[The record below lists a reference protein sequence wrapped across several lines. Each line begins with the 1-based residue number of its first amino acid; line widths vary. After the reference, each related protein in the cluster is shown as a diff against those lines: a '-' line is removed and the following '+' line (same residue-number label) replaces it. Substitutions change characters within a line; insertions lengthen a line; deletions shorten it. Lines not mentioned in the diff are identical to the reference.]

1 MCHNEVTK
9 HKEDE
14 KMKICLTEAMK
25 FIKELEQEKQ
35 QLTEY
40 EDRYCKVSYREGEP
54 VSVSDYDYAET
65 REKIDG
71 LDMRVLAV
79 RSALAKA
86 NCTVMADEKLT
97 IAEALVYLAQLQKKR
112 EQLEFLSRQRQLSRR
127 ITENGTLEYTKCT
140 YDVAKAAAD
149 LADVRRGINRIQM
162 AIDRANLT
170 NYIEV

>member
-1 MCHNEVTK
+1 
-9 HKEDE
+9 
-14 KMKICLTEAMK
+14 MKICLTEAMK

-86 NCTVMADEKLT
+86 N
-97 IAEALVYLAQLQKKR
+97 
-112 EQLEFLSRQRQLSRR
+112 
-127 ITENGTLEYTKCT
+127 
-140 YDVAKAAAD
+140 
-149 LADVRRGINRIQM
+149 
-162 AIDRANLT
+162 
-170 NYIEV
+170 

>member
-54 VSVSDYDYAET
+54 VSASD
-65 REKIDG
+65 
-71 LDMRVLAV
+71 
-79 RSALAKA
+79 
-86 NCTVMADEKLT
+86 
-97 IAEALVYLAQLQKKR
+97 
-112 EQLEFLSRQRQLSRR
+112 
-127 ITENGTLEYTKCT
+127 
-140 YDVAKAAAD
+140 
-149 LADVRRGINRIQM
+149 
-162 AIDRANLT
+162 
-170 NYIEV
+170 